1 MGNCPDCLR
10 ATGPSRPGGWS
21 ARGGRLTVTDGLLV
35 VLIVLVVVAI
45 VQSYRQHQELVRLID
60 AFADMTGDMLRETI
74 NQVKGR

>member
-1 MGNCPDCLR
+1 MTLE
-10 ATGPSRPGGWS
+10 A
-21 ARGGRLTVTDGLLV
+21 VLLG

-45 VQSYRQHQELVRLID
+45 VQSYRQHQKLVRLID